1 MNFHQKM
8 IDMQKEDL
16 KNKVVSIIEKNINLL
31 REKAELT
38 HSMVD
43 IDELDV
49 IDEEDFSHQF
59 ESNEIEQLVKN
70 QLNKEEDSL
79 RLLKS
84 LDFGAKSTCTP
95 GAVINTADFNFIVG
109 VPTVPFE
116 YEGSQYVGISVNS
129 PIYEVLKNAEIGE
142 EFNFRGNNYTIESI
156 Y

>member
-1 MNFHQKM
+1 
-8 IDMQKEDL
+8 MQKEEL

-59 ESNEIEQLVKN
+59 ESNEIEGLIKN
-70 QLNKEEDSL
+70 QINKEEESL

-84 LDFGAKSTCTP
+84 IDFGSKSECIP

-109 VPTVPFE
+109 VPTIPFE

-129 PIYEVLKNAEIGE
+129 PIYEVLRNAQIGE

>member
-1 MNFHQKM
+1 MDK
-8 IDMQKEDL
+8 KKL
-16 KNKVVSIIEKNINLL
+16 KNKVAEIIEKNINHLK
-31 REKAELT
+31 EKVELV

-59 ESNEIEQLVKN
+59 ESNEIEQLVKS

-84 LDFGAKSTCTP
+84 LDFGNKSVCSP
-95 GAVINTADFNFIVG
+95 GVVINTTDFNFIIG

-116 YEGSQYVGISVNS
+116 FEGKQYVGISVNS
-129 PIYEVLKNAEIGE
+129 PIYQVLKNAEIGE